1 MDDMDDTKPPM
12 ELPED
17 SDYLDILLRI
27 SRGEGIGVAETHL

>member
-1 MDDMDDTKPPM
+1 MDDTKPPM

-27 SRGEGIGVAETHL
+27 RREGIGVAETHL